1 MMNSSAF
8 NSAMERLAAAFGRLD
23 ERAVVALILLGALAL
38 RVTRA
43 LLTAVVNND
52 SALYLHQAKAI
63 YYGMWSVSNT
73 CGLPHV
79 STLPILTACF
89 YRINGDW
96 VLSMQAVSVL
106 FGTITLIPIY
116 LLVRLFFNFR
126 TSCLVTLLFAVM
138 PVFVSTS
145 VDVVRDP
152 PYWFFSA
159 CGLYFFVAA
168 VKREKTGLLP
178 LASIAFTLAAW
189 NRVEAVLY
197 LAVTA
202 LYLAFRGAEGRW
214 KKLLAYVAP
223 LLAAV
228 GIVLA
233 LSALSSRGVHWFRI
247 DEIPARIKE
256 ALHVYRNLRM
266 QLAAMIYN
274 PPAGFPFQFFESARS
289 LLWLLGLGILLK
301 GAVEAFFYPF
311 TALFVIG
318 LFDFKKWRPSGL
330 AGYFAALV
338 ACGFVL
344 LYLYAMHT
352 WTMENRYLALVI
364 LPSFLFLGFGL
375 ERVLSFLQVRWGMK
389 DAAAVCLCALL
400 ILLLAVPK
408 QLVPHERDKAVFKE
422 IGTRIAKEEGSER
435 TVGIVSIGV
444 PTVRWVSLYA
454 NLNVPTPLCPD
465 EDYLAGVSLGSLVGN
480 SYADFMKT
488 VDARGA
494 RYVVW
499 EERHWP
505 AREFDLLTAYDPR
518 DLRIVGEWYH
528 KDTGR
533 IVLFKRL

>member
-38 RVTRA
+38 RVARA
-43 LLTAVVNND
+43 LLTAVVNTD
-52 SALYLHQAKAI
+52 AAVYLYQAKAL
-63 YYGMWSVSNT
+63 YFGLWSSVNT
-73 CGLPHV
+73 CSIKSVTAHPIVTAGFYLLTRDWIV
-79 STLPILTACF
+79 SMRAASI
-89 YRINGDW
+89 
-96 VLSMQAVSVL
+96 L
-106 FGTITLIPIY
+106 FGTLTLVPLY
-116 LLVRLFFNFR
+116 GLARLFFPFR

-138 PVFVSTS
+138 HVFVSAG
-145 VDVVRDP
+145 VDVGRDP
-152 PYWFFSA
+152 AYWFFSA
-159 CGLYFFVAA
+159 CGLYFFAAA
-168 VKREKTGLLP
+168 VKREKTGLLS

-189 NRVEAVLY
+189 NRIEAVLY

-214 KKLLAYVAP
+214 KKLLAYLAP
-223 LLAAV
+223 LFAAV

-233 LSALSSRGVHWFRI
+233 LSALSSRGVYWFRI
-247 DEIPARIKE
+247 DEIPERFTS
-256 ALHVYRNLRM
+256 ALGVYRDLRM
-266 QLAAMIYN
+266 QIGAMAQH
-274 PPAGFPFQFFESARS
+274 PPGGFPVPFFESVRS
-289 LLWLLGLGILLK
+289 LLWLLGLGVLLK
-301 GAVEAFFYPF
+301 STAEAFFYPF
-311 TALFVIG
+311 AVLFLVG
-318 LFDFKKWRPSGL
+318 LFDFRKWRPSGL
-330 AGYFAALV
+330 AGYFAALI

-344 LYLYAMHT
+344 LYLYAMRT

-375 ERVLSFLQVRWGMK
+375 EGILSFLQVRWGMK

-422 IGTRIAKEEGSER
+422 IGTHIAKEEGSER
-435 TVGIVSIGV
+435 TVGIVSIG
-444 PTVRWVSLYA
+444 TSMRWVSLYG
-454 NLNVPTPLCPD
+454 NLGVPALFCPD
-465 EDYLAGVSLGSLVGN
+465 EDYLAGVSLVSLVGN

>member
-1 MMNSSAF
+1 
-8 NSAMERLAAAFGRLD
+8 L
-23 ERAVVALILLGALAL
+23 
-38 RVTRA
+38 
-43 LLTAVVNND
+43 
-52 SALYLHQAKAI
+52 
-63 YYGMWSVSNT
+63 
-73 CGLPHV
+73 
-79 STLPILTACF
+79 
-89 YRINGDW
+89 
-96 VLSMQAVSVL
+96 
-106 FGTITLIPIY
+106 
-116 LLVRLFFNFR
+116 
-126 TSCLVTLLFAVM
+126 
-138 PVFVSTS
+138 
-145 VDVVRDP
+145 
-152 PYWFFSA
+152 
-159 CGLYFFVAA
+159 
-168 VKREKTGLLP
+168 
-178 LASIAFTLAAW
+178 
-189 NRVEAVLY
+189 
-197 LAVTA
+197 
-202 LYLAFRGAEGRW
+202 
-214 KKLLAYVAP
+214 
-223 LLAAV
+223 
-228 GIVLA
+228 
-233 LSALSSRGVHWFRI
+233 
-247 DEIPARIKE
+247 
-256 ALHVYRNLRM
+256 
-266 QLAAMIYN
+266 
-274 PPAGFPFQFFESARS
+274 SARS

-330 AGYFAALV
+330 AGYFAALI

-344 LYLYAMHT
+344 LYLYAMRT

-375 ERVLSFLQVRWGMK
+375 ERILSFLQVRWGMK

-435 TVGIVSIGV
+435 TVGIVSIG
-444 PTVRWVSLYA
+444 TSMRWVSLYG
-454 NLNVPTPLCPD
+454 NLGVPALFCPD
-465 EDYLAGVSLGSLVGN
+465 EDYLAGVSLVSLVGN